1 MLAIVNASISL
12 AAIVRSSSGRPPSS
26 SARRPFDGFT
36 VSTPRPRPRSTR
48 SSVRSV
54 VRPRRRSIERNE
66 RTKERARESSVDRDA
81 RSIDGRGVR
90 DVDARGDE

>member
-12 AAIVRSSSGRPPSS
+12 AAIVRSSSGRPPSVVER
-26 SARRPFDGFT
+26 ATTVRRFHGSHFANAPT
-36 VSTPRPRPRSTR
+36 VDAVGRPI
-48 SSVRSV
+48 
-54 VRPRRRSIERNE
+54 VRPLAPALDRTVRTNE
-66 RTKERARESSVDRDA
+66 GTRESSVDRDA